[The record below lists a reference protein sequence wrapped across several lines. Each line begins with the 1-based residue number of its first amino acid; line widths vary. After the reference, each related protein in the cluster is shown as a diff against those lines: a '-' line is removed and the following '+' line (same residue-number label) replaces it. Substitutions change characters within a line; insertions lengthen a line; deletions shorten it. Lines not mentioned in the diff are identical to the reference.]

1 MIRSGSRGFPSD
13 AMDWGARWQEN
24 ADVSPPP
31 ASSPGVLAAAL
42 QSLTS
47 LPGVQVGGWYPASS
61 VTASFTPGWLVR
73 AQDRLPG
80 TRVAASGVWLSLYIS
95 GRAVLRQR
103 LNTLGR
109 QLAQRSQEAVAVTT
123 VEAGEQSA

>member
-1 MIRSGSRGFPSD
+1 
-13 AMDWGARWQEN
+13 
-24 ADVSPPP
+24 
-31 ASSPGVLAAAL
+31 
-42 QSLTS
+42 
-47 LPGVQVGGWYPASS
+47 
-61 VTASFTPGWLVR
+61 
-73 AQDRLPG
+73 
-80 TRVAASGVWLSLYIS
+80 VWLSLYIS